1 MWIISKLPQLNVYN
15 DFNVLSINV
24 YIVYKLKSQIN
35 FPPAY
40 KFAWVKEFEFDLFL
54 NAEVAAD
61 FSEDRTYGVTL
72 RIQSGIKPALTRN
85 NALHRLMQI
94 TLAGSGNIPRNP
106 LDRKRN
112 ANKIVVTCPTCT
124 TLNTLYSSSPVELL
138 WCSTCSIK

>member
-1 MWIISKLPQLNVYN
+1 MQLNVYN

-54 NAEVAAD
+54 DAEVAAD

-72 RIQSGIKPALTRN
+72 RIRFFSLRPWHRWSNGVFILDN
-85 NALHRLMQI
+85 IVDELHSYVQNLR
-94 TLAGSGNIPRNP
+94 TS
-106 LDRKRN
+106 
-112 ANKIVVTCPTCT
+112 
-124 TLNTLYSSSPVELL
+124 E
-138 WCSTCSIK
+138 